1 MAVLPTIPD
10 VFRVSFEF
18 PVNLGVKPSNVIHIF
33 SLTGNEGDVGTAMVA
48 NAQAN
53 MFAGMS
59 QAYDCLLL
67 NILKLDGVSA
77 TVPFT
82 VPTGTFKGTQAG
94 SDQSPQVCALVSL
107 HTSQRGPR
115 GRGRIYI
122 GPQTE
127 ANFANGSFD
136 ATKQGQ
142 MATGWSNFVA
152 GMAGDDFPMVVASYV
167 HADANEVTSLH
178 VDSILATQR
187 RRIDQLR

>member
-1 MAVLPTIPD
+1 MAVLPVIPD

-18 PVNLGVKPSNVIHIF
+18 PVNLGVTPSNVIHIF
-33 SLTGNEGDVGTAMVA
+33 SLTGTEGDVGTAMVA

-53 MFAGMS
+53 MFVGMS

-67 NILKLDGVSA
+67 NILKLDGSSA

-94 SDQSPQVCALVSL
+94 SDQMPQVAALVSL
-107 HTSQRGPR
+107 HTAQRGPR
-115 GRGRIYI
+115 GRGRVYV

-127 ANFANGSFD
+127 TNITNGTFN
-136 ATKQGQ
+136 ATPQGQ
-142 MATGWSNFVA
+142 MSTAWSNFVA
-152 GMAGDDFPMVVASYV
+152 GMAGDDFPMVVASYT

-178 VDSILATQR
+178 VDSICATQR
-187 RRIDQLR
+187 RRLDQLR